1 MPSSGLLMSQTPFQ
15 LQDDILQMLFWM
27 RGEKLGDEVSPE
39 QLNRF
44 LKIDESELAGAVTR
58 LVDRGLLE
66 RLDDQVRLTTTGIEE
81 GRVRFL
87 DEFSTY
93 LGKDTH
99 LACSDPE
106 CDCRNE
112 EWAGIC
118 RSQQTQS

>member
-1 MPSSGLLMSQTPFQ
+1 MSQTPFQ

-44 LKIDESELAGAVTR
+44 LKIEESELSAAVTR

-112 EWAGIC
+112 EWAGTC

>member
-1 MPSSGLLMSQTPFQ
+1 MSQTPFQ
-15 LQDDILQMLFWM
+15 LQDDILQMMFWM
-27 RGEKLGDEVSPE
+27 RGEKLGDDVSPE

-44 LKIDESELAGAVTR
+44 LKIDESELAAAVAR
-58 LVDRGLLE
+58 LVERGLLE
-66 RLDDQVRLTTTGIEE
+66 RTGDQVRLTVAGIEE
-81 GRVRFL
+81 GKVRFL

-99 LACSDPE
+99 LACSDPQ

-118 RSQQTQS
+118 RSQPAPSTS